1 MSFRRMFTNPITQ
14 KFYQAGEIL
23 KLPRLGKTL
32 RTIANDEDAFYKG
45 KLAQTL
51 LKELCRLKSKNG
63 TNHSYFERRR

>member
-1 MSFRRMFTNPITQ
+1 MFTNPITQ

-51 LKELCRLKSKNG
+51 LKELQDMGSIITEEDLAN
-63 TNHSYFERRR
+63 YE